1 MTALPDSASTDP
13 APLSSGQRHPLRVL
27 LSLVSE
33 EKGRV
38 ARAVASSIINKIF
51 DVMPEILIG
60 IALDVV
66 VRGKDSFVAQI
77 GITDPVQQLTLLGIA
92 TFLIWFGESLFEF
105 FYQILWR
112 GLAQDVQHRLRI
124 LCYDHA
130 QHLPTSFYEENRS
143 GDLVAVLNDDIN
155 QLERFL
161 DRGANE
167 LIQTFAAVILV
178 GAVFF
183 IVSPLIAVIAFTPVP
198 AIIAG
203 AFWFQ
208 RRAQARYDAVRARA
222 GGLGARLTTNL
233 QGLQTIRAFGAE
245 ARETAALTRESLG
258 YVEANR
264 AAIRVSS
271 AFIPIIRMA
280 ILSGFLA
287 TFLIGGW
294 LTLTGQMQVGAYG
307 LLVFLTQRLLWPMTG
322 LAEIADLYERA
333 MASTRRILRLLD
345 EPRGEPHGE
354 HDAKV
359 SGRFEIDHVGFRY
372 ATSPGGV
379 TDINLAIRAGETV
392 ALVGPTGS
400 GKSTLIKL
408 LGLFI
413 RPQKGR
419 ILLDG
424 VPLADWSG
432 ERLRKSMAWV
442 PQEVTLFAGSI
453 ADNIAYGKPA
463 ASREEVEAAARMA
476 EADGFIRDLPDGYES
491 QIGEYGQ
498 KLSGGQ
504 RQRIALARALLID
517 PAILILDEATS
528 AVDNETEAAIQ
539 RSLAKMKGKRTVI
552 LVAHRLSTVVHAD
565 AIHVMDG
572 GRIIQS
578 GSHDRLVEC
587 PGLYRTLWNI
597 QTGHAEM
604 A

>member
-1 MTALPDSASTDP
+1 MSAQERTPSASG
-13 APLSSGQRHPLRVL
+13 SIERRHPLLVL
-27 LSLVSE
+27 FSLVRE
-33 EKGRV
+33 ERGRV
-38 ARAVASSIINKIF
+38 VRATLCSITNKIF

-60 IALDVV
+60 TALDVV
-66 VRGKDSFVAQI
+66 VRGKDSFVAQL
-77 GITDPVQQLTLLGIA
+77 GVTDPVHQLTLLGIA
-92 TFLIWFGESLFEF
+92 TFLIWFGESLFEYL
-105 FYQILWR
+105 YQILWR
-112 GLAQDVQHRLRI
+112 GLAQDMQHRLRVR
-124 LCYDHA
+124 CYDHA
-130 QHLPTSFYEENRS
+130 QHLPPGFYEENRS
-143 GDLVAVLNDDIN
+143 GDLVTILNDDIN

-167 LIQTFAAVILV
+167 LIQTFSAVFLV

-183 IVSPLIAVIAFTPVP
+183 ILSPLIAVIAFTPVP
-198 AIIAG
+198 VIIAG

-222 GGLGARLTTNL
+222 GNLGARLTTNL

-245 ARETAALTRESLG
+245 KRETLALEAESRA
-258 YVEANR
+258 YVDANR
-264 AAIRVSS
+264 AAIRISS

-287 TFLIGGW
+287 TFMIGGW
-294 LTLTGQMQVGAYG
+294 LALSGQMQVGVYG

-345 EPRGEPHGE
+345 EPQVEEHGA
-354 HDAKV
+354 HDTMV
-359 SGRFEIDHVGFRY
+359 SGNIRLENVSFRY
-372 ATSPGGV
+372 STGPGGV
-379 TDINLAIRAGETV
+379 SDVDLDIAAGETV

-400 GKSTLIKL
+400 GKSTLIKIMGYFL
-408 LGLFI
+408 KVRG
-413 RPQKGR
+413 GR
-419 ILLDG
+419 VLLDG
-424 VPLADWSG
+424 VPLGDWSRA
-432 ERLRKSMAWV
+432 RLRRSMAWV
-442 PQEVTLFAGSI
+442 PQEVTLFHGTI
-453 ADNIAYGKPA
+453 AENIAYGRPEA
-463 ASREEVEAAARMA
+463 TRTEIEAAARLA
-476 EADGFIRDLPDGYES
+476 EADGFIRALPHGYDS
-491 QIGEYGQ
+491 PIGEFGQ

-539 RSLAKMKGKRTVI
+539 RSLARMKGKRTVI

-578 GSHDRLVEC
+578 GSHDELVARG
-587 PGLYRTLWNI
+587 GLYRTLWDI
-597 QTGHAEM
+597 QTGQVAAET
-604 A
+604 

>member
-1 MTALPDSASTDP
+1 MTASQNP
-13 APLSSGQRHPLRVL
+13 APLSAGTRHPLSVL
-27 LSLVSE
+27 LSLVSD

-38 ARAVASSIINKIF
+38 LRAVAASVINKIF

-77 GITDPVQQLTLLGIA
+77 GITDPVHQLTLLGIA
-92 TFLIWFGESLFEF
+92 TFLIWFGESLFEYI
-105 FYQILWR
+105 YQILWR

-183 IVSPLIAVIAFTPVP
+183 IVSPLIAVVAFTPVP
-198 AIIAG
+198 AIIIG

-245 ARETAALTRESLG
+245 ARETAALTNESLG
-258 YVEANR
+258 YVDANR
-264 AAIRVSS
+264 AAIQVSS

-307 LLVFLTQRLLWPMTG
+307 LLVFLTQRLLWPMTH

-345 EPRGEPHGE
+345 EPRGQPHGT
-354 HDAKV
+354 HDEAV
-359 SGRFEIDHVGFRY
+359 TGRFEIEAVGFRY

-379 TDINLAIRAGETV
+379 TDISLAIRAGETV

-442 PQEVTLFAGSI
+442 PQEVTLFSGSI
-453 ADNIAYGKPA
+453 ADNIAYGRPA
-463 ASREEVEAAARMA
+463 ASRNEVETAARLA

-587 PGLYRTLWNI
+587 PGLYRNLWNI

-604 A
+604 NETA

>member
-1 MTALPDSASTDP
+1 MSISPPSAP
-13 APLSSGQRHPLRVL
+13 FSSGKRHPLRVL

-38 ARAVASSIINKIF
+38 VRAVAASVINKIF

-66 VRGKDSFVAQI
+66 VRGKDSFVAQV
-77 GITDPVQQLTLLGIA
+77 GITDPVHQLTLLGIA
-92 TFLIWFGESLFEF
+92 TFLIWFGESLFEY

-167 LIQTFAAVILV
+167 LIQTFAAVVLV

-183 IVSPLIAVIAFTPVP
+183 IVSPLIAVVAFTPVP

-245 ARETAALTRESLG
+245 ARETAALSKESRA
-258 YVEANR
+258 YVDANR

-307 LLVFLTQRLLWPMTG
+307 LLVFLTQRLLWPMTH

-345 EPRGEPHGE
+345 EPRGEPHGA
-354 HDAKV
+354 HDASV
-359 SGRFEIDHVGFRY
+359 SGRFELEGVGFRY

-413 RPQKGR
+413 RPQKGAIR
-419 ILLDG
+419 LDG

-432 ERLRKSMAWV
+432 ERLRRSMAWV
-442 PQEVTLFAGSI
+442 PQEVTLFSGSI
-453 ADNIAYGKPA
+453 ADNIAYGKPS
-463 ASREEVEAAARMA
+463 ASREEVEAAARLA
-476 EADGFIRDLPDGYES
+476 EADGFIRALPDGYES

-565 AIHVMDG
+565 AIHVMDD

-578 GSHDRLVEC
+578 GPHDRLVEC

-604 A
+604 NETA

>member
-1 MTALPDSASTDP
+1 MSVSPPS
-13 APLSSGQRHPLRVL
+13 APLSSGRRHPLRVL

-38 ARAVASSIINKIF
+38 ARAVAASVINKIF

-66 VRGKDSFVAQI
+66 VRGKDSFVAQV
-77 GITDPVQQLTLLGIA
+77 GITDPVHQLTLLGIA
-92 TFLIWFGESLFEF
+92 TFLIWFGESLFEY

-124 LCYDHA
+124 MCYDHA

-183 IVSPLIAVIAFTPVP
+183 IVSPLIAVVAFTPVP
-198 AIIAG
+198 VIIAG

-245 ARETAALTRESLG
+245 ARETAALNKESRA
-258 YVEANR
+258 YVDANR

-345 EPRGEPHGE
+345 EPRGEPHGT
-354 HDAKV
+354 HDAPV
-359 SGRFEIDHVGFRY
+359 SGRFELEGVGFRY

-413 RPQKGR
+413 RPQKGAIR
-419 ILLDG
+419 LDG

-442 PQEVTLFAGSI
+442 PQEVTLFSGSI
-453 ADNIAYGKPA
+453 ADNIAYGKPS
-463 ASREEVEAAARMA
+463 ASREEVEAAARLA
-476 EADGFIRDLPDGYES
+476 EADGFIRALPDGYES

-539 RSLAKMKGKRTVI
+539 RSLARMKGQRTVI

-565 AIHVMDG
+565 AIHVMDD

-578 GSHDRLVEC
+578 GPHDRLVEC

-604 A
+604 NETV

>member
-1 MTALPDSASTDP
+1 MTASERSAS
-13 APLSSGQRHPLRVL
+13 LSTRTRHPLRVL
-27 LSLVSE
+27 LSLVSHE
-33 EKGRV
+33 RGRV
-38 ARAVASSIINKIF
+38 ARAIASSVINKIF

-66 VRGKDSFVAQI
+66 VRGKDSFVAQV
-77 GITDPVQQLTLLGIA
+77 GITDPVHQLTLLGIA
-92 TFLIWFGESLFEF
+92 TFLIWFGESLFEY

-183 IVSPLIAVIAFTPVP
+183 VVSPLIAVIAFTPVP

-307 LLVFLTQRLLWPMTG
+307 LLVFLTQRLLWPMTH

-345 EPRGEPHGE
+345 EPRGEPHGT

-359 SGRFEIDHVGFRY
+359 SGRFELDGVGFRY

-379 TDINLAIRAGETV
+379 TDINLAIKAGETV

-424 VPLADWSG
+424 VPLAEWTG

-453 ADNIAYGKPA
+453 ADNIAYGRPG
-463 ASREEVEAAARMA
+463 ASREEVEAAARLA

-578 GSHDRLVEC
+578 GPHDRLVEC
-587 PGLYRTLWNI
+587 PGLYRNLWNI

-604 A
+604 NEKA

>member
-1 MTALPDSASTDP
+1 MSVSPPSAP
-13 APLSSGQRHPLRVL
+13 FSSGRRHPLRVL

-38 ARAVASSIINKIF
+38 ARAVAASVINKIF

-77 GITDPVQQLTLLGIA
+77 GITDPVHQLTLLGIA
-92 TFLIWFGESLFEF
+92 TFLIWFGESLFEY

-124 LCYDHA
+124 MCYDHA

-183 IVSPLIAVIAFTPVP
+183 IVSPLIAVVAFTPVP
-198 AIIAG
+198 VIIAG

-245 ARETAALTRESLG
+245 ARETAALNKESRA
-258 YVEANR
+258 YVDANR

-345 EPRGEPHGE
+345 EPRGEPHGT
-354 HDAKV
+354 HDAPV
-359 SGRFEIDHVGFRY
+359 SGRFELEGVDFRY

-413 RPQKGR
+413 RPQKGAIR
-419 ILLDG
+419 LDG

-432 ERLRKSMAWV
+432 ERLRRSMAWV
-442 PQEVTLFAGSI
+442 PQEVTLFSGSI
-453 ADNIAYGKPA
+453 ADNIAYGKPS
-463 ASREEVEAAARMA
+463 ASREEVEAAARLA
-476 EADGFIRDLPDGYES
+476 EADGFIRALPDGYES

-539 RSLAKMKGKRTVI
+539 RSLARMKGQRTVI

-565 AIHVMDG
+565 AIHVMDD

-578 GSHDRLVEC
+578 GPHDRLVEC

-604 A
+604 NETV

>member
-1 MTALPDSASTDP
+1 MSVSPSSAP
-13 APLSSGQRHPLRVL
+13 FSSGRRHPLRVL

-38 ARAVASSIINKIF
+38 VRAVAASVINKIF

-66 VRGKDSFVAQI
+66 VRGKDSFVAQV
-77 GITDPVQQLTLLGIA
+77 GITDPVHQLTLLGIA
-92 TFLIWFGESLFEF
+92 TFLIWFGESLFEY

-124 LCYDHA
+124 MCYDHA

-183 IVSPLIAVIAFTPVP
+183 IVSPLIAVVAFTPVP
-198 AIIAG
+198 VIIAG

-245 ARETAALTRESLG
+245 ARETAALNKESRA
-258 YVEANR
+258 YVDANR

-345 EPRGEPHGE
+345 EPRGEPHGT
-354 HDAKV
+354 HDAPV
-359 SGRFEIDHVGFRY
+359 SGRFELDGVGFRY

-413 RPQKGR
+413 RPQKGAIR
-419 ILLDG
+419 LDG

-432 ERLRKSMAWV
+432 ERLRRSMAWV
-442 PQEVTLFAGSI
+442 PQEVTLFSGSI
-453 ADNIAYGKPA
+453 ADNIAYGKPS
-463 ASREEVEAAARMA
+463 ASREEVEAAARLA
-476 EADGFIRDLPDGYES
+476 EADGFIRALPDGYES

-539 RSLAKMKGKRTVI
+539 RSLARMKGQRTVI

-565 AIHVMDG
+565 AIHVMDD

-578 GSHDRLVEC
+578 GPHDRLVEC

-604 A
+604 NETV

>member
-1 MTALPDSASTDP
+1 MSVSPPSAP
-13 APLSSGQRHPLRVL
+13 FSSGRRHPLRVL

-38 ARAVASSIINKIF
+38 TRAVAASVINKIF

-66 VRGKDSFVAQI
+66 VRGKDSFVAQV
-77 GITDPVQQLTLLGIA
+77 GITDPVHQLTLLGIA
-92 TFLIWFGESLFEF
+92 TFLIWFGESLFEY

-124 LCYDHA
+124 MCYDHA

-183 IVSPLIAVIAFTPVP
+183 IVSPLIAVVAFTPVP
-198 AIIAG
+198 VIIAG

-245 ARETAALTRESLG
+245 ARETAALTKESRA
-258 YVEANR
+258 YVDANR

-307 LLVFLTQRLLWPMTG
+307 LLVFLTQRLLWPMTH

-345 EPRGEPHGE
+345 EPRGEPHGT
-354 HDAKV
+354 HDAPV
-359 SGRFEIDHVGFRY
+359 SGRFELEGVGFRY

-413 RPQKGR
+413 RPQKGVIR
-419 ILLDG
+419 LDG

-432 ERLRKSMAWV
+432 ERLRRSMAWV
-442 PQEVTLFAGSI
+442 PQEVTLFSGSI
-453 ADNIAYGKPA
+453 ADNIAYGKPS
-463 ASREEVEAAARMA
+463 ASREEVEAAARLA
-476 EADGFIRDLPDGYES
+476 EADGFIRALPDGYES

-539 RSLAKMKGKRTVI
+539 RSLARMKGQRTVI

-565 AIHVMDG
+565 AIHVMDD

-578 GSHDRLVEC
+578 GPHDRLVEC

-604 A
+604 NETV

>member
-1 MTALPDSASTDP
+1 MSVSPPSAP
-13 APLSSGQRHPLRVL
+13 FSSGRRHPLRVL

-38 ARAVASSIINKIF
+38 TRAVAASVINKIF

-66 VRGKDSFVAQI
+66 VRGKDSFVAQV
-77 GITDPVQQLTLLGIA
+77 GITDPVHQLTLLGIA
-92 TFLIWFGESLFEF
+92 TFLIWFGESLFEY

-124 LCYDHA
+124 MCYDHA

-183 IVSPLIAVIAFTPVP
+183 IVSPLIAVVAFTPVP
-198 AIIAG
+198 VIIAG

-245 ARETAALTRESLG
+245 ARETAALTKESRA
-258 YVEANR
+258 YVDANR

-307 LLVFLTQRLLWPMTG
+307 LLVFLTQRLLWPMTH

-345 EPRGEPHGE
+345 EPRGEPHGT
-354 HDAKV
+354 HDAPV
-359 SGRFEIDHVGFRY
+359 SGRFELEGVGFRY

-413 RPQKGR
+413 RPQKGVIR
-419 ILLDG
+419 LDG

-432 ERLRKSMAWV
+432 ERLRRSMAWV
-442 PQEVTLFAGSI
+442 PQEVTLFSGSI
-453 ADNIAYGKPA
+453 ADNIAYGKPS
-463 ASREEVEAAARMA
+463 ASREEVEAAARLA
-476 EADGFIRDLPDGYES
+476 EADGFIRALPHGYES

-539 RSLAKMKGKRTVI
+539 RSLARMKGQRTVI

-565 AIHVMDG
+565 AIHVMDD

-578 GSHDRLVEC
+578 GPHDRLVEC

-604 A
+604 NETA

>member
-1 MTALPDSASTDP
+1 MSVSPPSAP
-13 APLSSGQRHPLRVL
+13 FSSGRRHPLRVL

-38 ARAVASSIINKIF
+38 IRAVAASVINKIF

-66 VRGKDSFVAQI
+66 VRGKDSFVAQV
-77 GITDPVQQLTLLGIA
+77 GITDPVHQLTLLGIA
-92 TFLIWFGESLFEF
+92 TFLIWFGESLFEY

-124 LCYDHA
+124 MCYDHA

-183 IVSPLIAVIAFTPVP
+183 IVSPLIAVVAFTPVP
-198 AIIAG
+198 VIIAG

-245 ARETAALTRESLG
+245 ARETAALTKESRA
-258 YVEANR
+258 YVDANR

-307 LLVFLTQRLLWPMTG
+307 LLVFLTQRLLWPMTH

-345 EPRGEPHGE
+345 EPRGEPHGT
-354 HDAKV
+354 HDAPV
-359 SGRFEIDHVGFRY
+359 SGRFELEGVGFRY

-413 RPQKGR
+413 RPQKGAIR
-419 ILLDG
+419 LDG

-432 ERLRKSMAWV
+432 ERLRRSMAWV
-442 PQEVTLFAGSI
+442 PQEVTLFSGSI
-453 ADNIAYGKPA
+453 ADNIAYGKPS
-463 ASREEVEAAARMA
+463 ASREEVEAAARLA
-476 EADGFIRDLPDGYES
+476 EADGFIRALPDGYES

-539 RSLAKMKGKRTVI
+539 RSLARMKGQRTVI

-565 AIHVMDG
+565 AIHVMDD

-578 GSHDRLVEC
+578 GPHDRLVEC

-604 A
+604 NETV

>member
-1 MTALPDSASTDP
+1 MSVSPPSAP
-13 APLSSGQRHPLRVL
+13 FSSGRRHPLRVL

-38 ARAVASSIINKIF
+38 TRAVAASVINKIF

-66 VRGKDSFVAQI
+66 VRGKDSFVAQV
-77 GITDPVQQLTLLGIA
+77 GITDPVHQLTLLGIA
-92 TFLIWFGESLFEF
+92 TFLIWFGESLFEY

-124 LCYDHA
+124 MCYDHA

-183 IVSPLIAVIAFTPVP
+183 IVSPLIAVVAFTPVP
-198 AIIAG
+198 VIIAG

-245 ARETAALTRESLG
+245 ARETAALTKESRA
-258 YVEANR
+258 YVDANR

-307 LLVFLTQRLLWPMTG
+307 LLVFLTQRLLWPMTH

-345 EPRGEPHGE
+345 ESRGEPHGTY
-354 HDAKV
+354 DTPV
-359 SGRFEIDHVGFRY
+359 SGRFELEGVGFRY

-413 RPQKGR
+413 RPQKGVIR
-419 ILLDG
+419 LDG

-432 ERLRKSMAWV
+432 ERLRRSMAWV
-442 PQEVTLFAGSI
+442 PQEVTLFSGSI
-453 ADNIAYGKPA
+453 ADNIAYGKPS
-463 ASREEVEAAARMA
+463 ASREEVEAAARLA
-476 EADGFIRDLPDGYES
+476 EADGFIRALPDGYES

-539 RSLAKMKGKRTVI
+539 RSLARMKGQRTVI

-565 AIHVMDG
+565 AIHVMDD

-578 GSHDRLVEC
+578 GPHDRLVEC

-604 A
+604 NETV

>member
-1 MTALPDSASTDP
+1 MSVSPPSAP
-13 APLSSGQRHPLRVL
+13 FSSGRRHPLRVL

-38 ARAVASSIINKIF
+38 TRAVAASVINKIF

-77 GITDPVQQLTLLGIA
+77 GITDPVHQLTLLGIA
-92 TFLIWFGESLFEF
+92 TFLIWFGESLFEY

-124 LCYDHA
+124 MCYDHA

-183 IVSPLIAVIAFTPVP
+183 IVSPLIAVVAFTPVP
-198 AIIAG
+198 VIIAG

-245 ARETAALTRESLG
+245 ARETAALTKESWA
-258 YVEANR
+258 YVDANR

-307 LLVFLTQRLLWPMTG
+307 LLVFLTQRLLWPMTH

-345 EPRGEPHGE
+345 EPRGEPHGT
-354 HDAKV
+354 HDAPV
-359 SGRFEIDHVGFRY
+359 SGRFELEGVGFRY

-413 RPQKGR
+413 RPQKGVIR
-419 ILLDG
+419 LDG

-432 ERLRKSMAWV
+432 ERLRRSMAWV
-442 PQEVTLFAGSI
+442 PQEVTLFSGSI
-453 ADNIAYGKPA
+453 ADNIAYGKPS
-463 ASREEVEAAARMA
+463 ASREEVEAAARLA
-476 EADGFIRDLPDGYES
+476 EADGFIRALPDGYES

-539 RSLAKMKGKRTVI
+539 RSLARMKGQRTVI

-565 AIHVMDG
+565 AIHVMDD

-578 GSHDRLVEC
+578 GPHDRLVEC

-604 A
+604 NETV

>member
-1 MTALPDSASTDP
+1 MSVSPPSAP
-13 APLSSGQRHPLRVL
+13 FSSGRRHPLRVL

-38 ARAVASSIINKIF
+38 TRAVAASVINKIF

-66 VRGKDSFVAQI
+66 VRGKDSFVAQV
-77 GITDPVQQLTLLGIA
+77 GITDPVHQLTLLGIA
-92 TFLIWFGESLFEF
+92 TFLIWFGESLFEY

-124 LCYDHA
+124 MCYDHA

-183 IVSPLIAVIAFTPVP
+183 IVSPLIAVVAFTPVP
-198 AIIAG
+198 VIIAG

-245 ARETAALTRESLG
+245 ARETAALTKESRA
-258 YVEANR
+258 YVDANR

-307 LLVFLTQRLLWPMTG
+307 LLVFLTQRLLWPMTH

-345 EPRGEPHGE
+345 EPRGEPHGT
-354 HDAKV
+354 HDAPV
-359 SGRFEIDHVGFRY
+359 SGRFELEGVGFRY

-413 RPQKGR
+413 RPQKGVIR
-419 ILLDG
+419 LDG

-432 ERLRKSMAWV
+432 ERLRRSMAWV
-442 PQEVTLFAGSI
+442 PQEVTLFSGSI
-453 ADNIAYGKPA
+453 ADNIAYGKPS
-463 ASREEVEAAARMA
+463 ASREEVEAAARLA
-476 EADGFIRDLPDGYES
+476 EADGFIRALPDGYES

-517 PAILILDEATS
+517 PDILILDEATS

-539 RSLAKMKGKRTVI
+539 RSLARMKGQRTVI

-565 AIHVMDG
+565 AIHVMDD

-578 GSHDRLVEC
+578 GPHDRLVEC

-604 A
+604 NETV

>member
-1 MTALPDSASTDP
+1 MSVSPPSAP
-13 APLSSGQRHPLRVL
+13 FSSGRRHPLRVL

-38 ARAVASSIINKIF
+38 IRAVAASVINKIF

-66 VRGKDSFVAQI
+66 VRGKDSFVAQV
-77 GITDPVQQLTLLGIA
+77 GITDPVHQLTLLGIA
-92 TFLIWFGESLFEF
+92 TFLIWFGESLFEY

-124 LCYDHA
+124 MCYDHA

-183 IVSPLIAVIAFTPVP
+183 IVSPLIAVVAFTPVP
-198 AIIAG
+198 VIIAG

-245 ARETAALTRESLG
+245 ARETAALTKESRA
-258 YVEANR
+258 YVDANR

-307 LLVFLTQRLLWPMTG
+307 LLVFLTQRLLWPMTH

-345 EPRGEPHGE
+345 EPRGEPHGT
-354 HDAKV
+354 HDAPV
-359 SGRFEIDHVGFRY
+359 SGRFELEGVGFRY

-408 LGLFI
+408 IGLFI
-413 RPQKGR
+413 RPQKGVIR
-419 ILLDG
+419 LDG

-432 ERLRKSMAWV
+432 ERLRRSMAWV
-442 PQEVTLFAGSI
+442 PQEVTLFSGSI
-453 ADNIAYGKPA
+453 ADNIAYGKPS
-463 ASREEVEAAARMA
+463 ASREEVEAAARLA
-476 EADGFIRDLPDGYES
+476 EADGFIRALPDGYES

-539 RSLAKMKGKRTVI
+539 RSLARMKGQRTVI

-565 AIHVMDG
+565 AIHVMDD

-578 GSHDRLVEC
+578 GPHDRLVEC

-604 A
+604 NETV

>member
-1 MTALPDSASTDP
+1 MQP
-13 APLSSGQRHPLRVL
+13 APAANGSVEFKN
-27 LSLVSE
+27 V
-33 EKGRV
+33 
-38 ARAVASSIINKIF
+38 
-51 DVMPEILIG
+51 
-60 IALDVV
+60 
-66 VRGKDSFVAQI
+66 
-77 GITDPVQQLTLLGIA
+77 
-92 TFLIWFGESLFEF
+92 TF
-105 FYQILWR
+105 
-112 GLAQDVQHRLRI
+112 
-124 LCYDHA
+124 
-130 QHLPTSFYEENRS
+130 
-143 GDLVAVLNDDIN
+143 
-155 QLERFL
+155 
-161 DRGANE
+161 
-167 LIQTFAAVILV
+167 
-178 GAVFF
+178 
-183 IVSPLIAVIAFTPVP
+183 
-198 AIIAG
+198 
-203 AFWFQ
+203 
-208 RRAQARYDAVRARA
+208 
-222 GGLGARLTTNL
+222 
-233 QGLQTIRAFGAE
+233 
-245 ARETAALTRESLG
+245 G
-258 YVEANR
+258 YVDGLPVLKD
-264 AAIRVSS
+264 VSFTV
-271 AFIPIIRMA
+271 AP
-280 ILSGFLA
+280 
-287 TFLIGGW
+287 
-294 LTLTGQMQVGAYG
+294 
-307 LLVFLTQRLLWPMTG
+307 
-322 LAEIADLYERA
+322 
-333 MASTRRILRLLD
+333 
-345 EPRGEPHGE
+345 
-354 HDAKV
+354 
-359 SGRFEIDHVGFRY
+359 
-372 ATSPGGV
+372 
-379 TDINLAIRAGETV
+379 GETV

-453 ADNIAYGKPA
+453 ADNIAYGKPS

-578 GSHDRLVEC
+578 GSHDRLVES
-587 PGLYRTLWNI
+587 PGLYRNLWNI

>member
-1 MTALPDSASTDP
+1 MSHPPSAAP
-13 APLSSGQRHPLRVL
+13 AARPRHPLRVL
-27 LSLVSE
+27 FSLIRDE
-33 EKGRV
+33 RGRV
-38 ARAVASSIINKIF
+38 IKAVASSVINKFF

-92 TFLIWFGESLFEF
+92 TFFIWFGESLFEF

-112 GLAQDVQHRLRI
+112 GLAQEVQHRLRI

-143 GDLVAVLNDDIN
+143 GDLVTILNDDIN

-183 IVSPLIAVIAFTPVP
+183 IVSPLIAIIAFTPVP

-208 RRAQARYDAVRARA
+208 KRAQSRYDAVRAKA
-222 GGLGARLTTNL
+222 GNLGARLTTNL

-245 ARETAALTRESLG
+245 ARETETLSRESLA

-307 LLVFLTQRLLWPMTG
+307 LLVFLTQRLLWPMTS

-345 EPRGEPHGE
+345 EPRAESHGS
-354 HDAKV
+354 HDADV
-359 SGRFEIDHVGFRY
+359 SGAIRIDEVSFHY

-379 TDINLAIRAGETV
+379 KGIDLSIRAGETV

-408 LGLFI
+408 VGLFI
-413 RPQKGR
+413 RPQAGR
-419 ILLDG
+419 ILIDD
-424 VPLADWSG
+424 VPLGDWSG
-432 ERLRKSMAWV
+432 DCLRRSMAWV
-442 PQEVTLFAGSI
+442 PQEVTLFHGTI
-453 ADNIAYGKPA
+453 ADNIAYGRPG
-463 ASREEVEAAARMA
+463 ASREEVEAAARLA
-476 EADGFIRDLPDGYES
+476 EADGFIRALPHGYDS
-491 QIGEYGQ
+491 PIGEYGQ

-539 RSLAKMKGKRTVI
+539 RSLAKMRGKRTVI

-565 AIHVMDG
+565 AIHVMED

-578 GSHDRLVEC
+578 GSHDALVAQK
-587 PGLYRTLWNI
+587 GLYRTLWDI
-597 QTGHAEM
+597 QTGHALAEET

>member
-1 MTALPDSASTDP
+1 MSVSPPSAP
-13 APLSSGQRHPLRVL
+13 FSSGRRHPLRVL

-38 ARAVASSIINKIF
+38 TRAVAASVINKIF

-66 VRGKDSFVAQI
+66 VRGKDSFVAQV
-77 GITDPVQQLTLLGIA
+77 GITDPVHQLTLLGIA
-92 TFLIWFGESLFEF
+92 TFLIWFGESLFEY

-124 LCYDHA
+124 MCYDHA

-183 IVSPLIAVIAFTPVP
+183 IVSPLIAVVAFTPVP
-198 AIIAG
+198 VIIAG

-245 ARETAALTRESLG
+245 ARETAALTKESRA
-258 YVEANR
+258 YVDANR

-307 LLVFLTQRLLWPMTG
+307 LLVFLTQRLLWPMTH

-345 EPRGEPHGE
+345 EPRGEPHGT
-354 HDAKV
+354 HDAPV
-359 SGRFEIDHVGFRY
+359 SGRFELEGVGFRY

-413 RPQKGR
+413 RPQKGVIR
-419 ILLDG
+419 LDG

-432 ERLRKSMAWV
+432 ERLRRSMAWV
-442 PQEVTLFAGSI
+442 PQEVTLFSGSI
-453 ADNIAYGKPA
+453 ADNIAYGKPS
-463 ASREEVEAAARMA
+463 ASREKVEAAARLA
-476 EADGFIRDLPDGYES
+476 EADGFIRALPDGYES

-539 RSLAKMKGKRTVI
+539 RSLARMKGQRTVI

-565 AIHVMDG
+565 AIHVMDD

-578 GSHDRLVEC
+578 GPHDRLVEC

-604 A
+604 NETV

>member
-1 MTALPDSASTDP
+1 MSVSSPSAP
-13 APLSSGQRHPLRVL
+13 FSSGRRHPLRVL

-38 ARAVASSIINKIF
+38 ARAVAASVINKIF

-77 GITDPVQQLTLLGIA
+77 GITDPVHQLTLLGIA
-92 TFLIWFGESLFEF
+92 TFLIWFGESLFEY

-183 IVSPLIAVIAFTPVP
+183 IVSPLIAVVAFTPVP
-198 AIIAG
+198 VIIAG

-245 ARETAALTRESLG
+245 ARETAALNKESRA
-258 YVEANR
+258 YVDANR

-345 EPRGEPHGE
+345 EPRGEPHGT
-354 HDAKV
+354 HDAPV
-359 SGRFEIDHVGFRY
+359 SGRFELEGVGFRY

-413 RPQKGR
+413 RPQKGVIR
-419 ILLDG
+419 LDG

-432 ERLRKSMAWV
+432 ERLRRSMAWV
-442 PQEVTLFAGSI
+442 PQEVTLFSGSI
-453 ADNIAYGKPA
+453 ADNIAYGKPS
-463 ASREEVEAAARMA
+463 ASREEVEAAARLA
-476 EADGFIRDLPDGYES
+476 EADGFIRALPDGYES

-539 RSLAKMKGKRTVI
+539 RSLARMKGQRTVI

-565 AIHVMDG
+565 AIHVMDD

-578 GSHDRLVEC
+578 GPHDRLVEC

-604 A
+604 NETV

>member
-1 MTALPDSASTDP
+1 MSVSPPSAP
-13 APLSSGQRHPLRVL
+13 FSSGRRHPLRVL

-38 ARAVASSIINKIF
+38 ARAVAASVINKIF

-66 VRGKDSFVAQI
+66 VRGKDSFVAQV
-77 GITDPVQQLTLLGIA
+77 GITDPVHQLTLLGIA
-92 TFLIWFGESLFEF
+92 TFLIWFGESLFEY

-124 LCYDHA
+124 MCYDHA

-183 IVSPLIAVIAFTPVP
+183 IVSPLIAVVAFTPVP
-198 AIIAG
+198 VIIAG

-245 ARETAALTRESLG
+245 ARETAALNKESRA
-258 YVEANR
+258 YVDANR

-345 EPRGEPHGE
+345 EPRGEPHGT
-354 HDAKV
+354 HDAPV
-359 SGRFEIDHVGFRY
+359 SGRFELDGVGFRY

-379 TDINLAIRAGETV
+379 SDINLAIRAGETV

-413 RPQKGR
+413 RPQKGAIR
-419 ILLDG
+419 LDG

-432 ERLRKSMAWV
+432 ERLRRSMAWV
-442 PQEVTLFAGSI
+442 PQEVTLFSGSI
-453 ADNIAYGKPA
+453 ADNIAYGKPS
-463 ASREEVEAAARMA
+463 ASREEVEAAARLA
-476 EADGFIRDLPDGYES
+476 EADGFIRALPDGYES

-539 RSLAKMKGKRTVI
+539 RSLARMKGQRTVI

-565 AIHVMDG
+565 AIHVMDD

-578 GSHDRLVEC
+578 GPHDRLVEC

-604 A
+604 NETV

>member
-1 MTALPDSASTDP
+1 MSVSPPSAP
-13 APLSSGQRHPLRVL
+13 FSSGRRHPLRVL

-38 ARAVASSIINKIF
+38 ARAVAASVINKIF

-77 GITDPVQQLTLLGIA
+77 GITDPVHQLTLLGIA
-92 TFLIWFGESLFEF
+92 TFLIWFGESLFEY

-124 LCYDHA
+124 MCYDHA

-183 IVSPLIAVIAFTPVP
+183 IVSPLIAVVAFTPVP
-198 AIIAG
+198 VIIAG

-245 ARETAALTRESLG
+245 ARETAALNKESRA
-258 YVEANR
+258 YVDANR

-345 EPRGEPHGE
+345 EPRGEPHGT
-354 HDAKV
+354 HDAPV
-359 SGRFEIDHVGFRY
+359 SGRFELDGVGFRY

-413 RPQKGR
+413 RPQKGAIR
-419 ILLDG
+419 LDG

-432 ERLRKSMAWV
+432 ERLRRSMAWV
-442 PQEVTLFAGSI
+442 PQEVTLFSGSI
-453 ADNIAYGKPA
+453 ADNIAYGKPS
-463 ASREEVEAAARMA
+463 ASREEVEAAARLA
-476 EADGFIRDLPDGYES
+476 EADAFIRALPDGYES

-539 RSLAKMKGKRTVI
+539 RSLARMKGQRTVI

-565 AIHVMDG
+565 AIHVMDD

-578 GSHDRLVEC
+578 GPHDRLVEC

-604 A
+604 NETV

>member
-1 MTALPDSASTDP
+1 MATPPSIVAVRAAGS
-13 APLSSGQRHPLRVL
+13 RHPLRVL
-27 LSLVSE
+27 FSLVSE
-33 EKGRV
+33 ERGRV
-38 ARAVASSIINKIF
+38 LRAVASSIINKIF

-92 TFLIWFGESLFEF
+92 TFLIWFGESLFEY

-130 QHLPTSFYEENRS
+130 QHLPSSFYEENRS
-143 GDLVAVLNDDIN
+143 GDLVTVLNDDIN

-183 IVSPLIAVIAFTPVP
+183 IISPLIAIIAFTPVP

-245 ARETAALTRESLG
+245 ARETAALSKESLG

-345 EPRGEPHGE
+345 EPRGEPHGT
-354 HDAKV
+354 HDAQV

-379 TDINLAIRAGETV
+379 SDINLHIRAGETV

-424 VPLADWSG
+424 TPLPDWSG
-432 ERLRKSMAWV
+432 ERLRRSMAWV
-442 PQEVTLFAGSI
+442 PQEVTLFHGSI
-453 ADNIAYGKPA
+453 ADNIAYGRPDA
-463 ASREEVEAAARMA
+463 ARAEIEAAARMA

-565 AIHVMDG
+565 AIHVMES

-578 GSHDRLVEC
+578 GSHDALVAEK
-587 PGLYRTLWNI
+587 GLYRTLWDI

-604 A
+604 DATM

>member
-1 MTALPDSASTDP
+1 MSVSPPSAP
-13 APLSSGQRHPLRVL
+13 FSSGRRHPLRVL

-38 ARAVASSIINKIF
+38 ARAVAASVINKIF

-77 GITDPVQQLTLLGIA
+77 GITDPVHQLTLLGIA
-92 TFLIWFGESLFEF
+92 TFLIWFGESLFEY

-124 LCYDHA
+124 MCYDHA

-183 IVSPLIAVIAFTPVP
+183 IVSPLIAVVAFTPVP
-198 AIIAG
+198 VIIAG

-245 ARETAALTRESLG
+245 ARETAALNKESRA
-258 YVEANR
+258 YVDANR

-345 EPRGEPHGE
+345 EPRGEPHGT
-354 HDAKV
+354 HDAPV
-359 SGRFEIDHVGFRY
+359 SGRFELDGVGFRY

-413 RPQKGR
+413 RPQKGAIR
-419 ILLDG
+419 LDG

-432 ERLRKSMAWV
+432 ERLRRSMAWV
-442 PQEVTLFAGSI
+442 PQEVTLFSGSI
-453 ADNIAYGKPA
+453 ADNIAYGKPS
-463 ASREEVEAAARMA
+463 ASREEVEAAARLA
-476 EADGFIRDLPDGYES
+476 EADGFIRALPDGYES

-539 RSLAKMKGKRTVI
+539 RSLARMKGQRTVI

-565 AIHVMDG
+565 AIHVMDD

-578 GSHDRLVEC
+578 GPHDRLVEC

-604 A
+604 NETV

>member
-1 MTALPDSASTDP
+1 MSVSPPSAP
-13 APLSSGQRHPLRVL
+13 FSSGRRHPLRVL

-38 ARAVASSIINKIF
+38 ARAVAASVINKIF

-66 VRGKDSFVAQI
+66 VRGKDSFVAQV
-77 GITDPVQQLTLLGIA
+77 GITDPVHQLTLLGIA
-92 TFLIWFGESLFEF
+92 TFLIWFGESLFEY

-124 LCYDHA
+124 MCYDHA

-183 IVSPLIAVIAFTPVP
+183 IVSPLIAVVAFTPVP
-198 AIIAG
+198 VIIAG

-245 ARETAALTRESLG
+245 ARETAALNKESRA
-258 YVEANR
+258 YVDANR

-345 EPRGEPHGE
+345 EPRGEPHGT
-354 HDAKV
+354 HDAPV
-359 SGRFEIDHVGFRY
+359 SGRFELEGVDFRY

-413 RPQKGR
+413 RPQKGAIR
-419 ILLDG
+419 LDG

-432 ERLRKSMAWV
+432 ERLRRSMAWV
-442 PQEVTLFAGSI
+442 PQEVTLFSGSI
-453 ADNIAYGKPA
+453 ADNIAYGKPS
-463 ASREEVEAAARMA
+463 ASREEVEAAARLA
-476 EADGFIRDLPDGYES
+476 EADGFIRALPDGYES

-539 RSLAKMKGKRTVI
+539 RSLARMKGQRTVI

-565 AIHVMDG
+565 AIHVMDD

-578 GSHDRLVEC
+578 GPHDRLVEC

-604 A
+604 NETV

>member
-1 MTALPDSASTDP
+1 MSVSPPSAP
-13 APLSSGQRHPLRVL
+13 FSSGRRHPLRVL

-38 ARAVASSIINKIF
+38 ARAVAASVINKIF

-77 GITDPVQQLTLLGIA
+77 GITDPVHQLTLLGIA
-92 TFLIWFGESLFEF
+92 TFLIWFGESLFEY

-183 IVSPLIAVIAFTPVP
+183 IVSPLIAVVAFTPVP
-198 AIIAG
+198 VIIAG

-245 ARETAALTRESLG
+245 ARETAALNKESRA
-258 YVEANR
+258 YVDANR

-345 EPRGEPHGE
+345 EPRGEPHGS
-354 HDAKV
+354 HDAPV
-359 SGRFEIDHVGFRY
+359 SGRFELEGVGFRY

-413 RPQKGR
+413 RPQKGAIR
-419 ILLDG
+419 LDG

-432 ERLRKSMAWV
+432 ERLRRSMAWV
-442 PQEVTLFAGSI
+442 PQEVTLFSGSI
-453 ADNIAYGKPA
+453 ADNIAYGKPS
-463 ASREEVEAAARMA
+463 ASREEVEAAARLA
-476 EADGFIRDLPDGYES
+476 EADGFIRALPDGYES

-539 RSLAKMKGKRTVI
+539 RSLARMKGQRTVI

-565 AIHVMDG
+565 AIHVMDD

-578 GSHDRLVEC
+578 GPHDRLVEC

-604 A
+604 NETV

>member
-1 MTALPDSASTDP
+1 MPAPATS
-13 APLSSGQRHPLRVL
+13 APLSSGNRHPLRVL
-27 LSLVSE
+27 LSLVSD

-38 ARAVASSIINKIF
+38 VRAVASSVINKIF

-66 VRGKDSFVAQI
+66 VRGKDSFVAKV
-77 GITDPVQQLTLLGIA
+77 GITDPVHQLALLGIA
-92 TFLIWFGESLFEF
+92 TFLIWFGESLFEY

-167 LIQTFAAVILV
+167 LIQTFAAVLLV

-245 ARETAALTRESLG
+245 ARETATLTVESRG

-294 LTLTGQMQVGAYG
+294 LTLNGEMQVGAYG

-345 EPRGEPHGE
+345 EPRGEPHGTHE
-354 HDAKV
+354 AKV
-359 SGRFEIDHVGFRY
+359 SGRFEIDGVGFRY

-379 TDINLAIRAGETV
+379 TDINLAIKAGETV

-413 RPQKGR
+413 RPQRGR
-419 ILLDG
+419 ISLDG

-432 ERLRKSMAWV
+432 ECLRMSMAWV
-442 PQEVTLFAGSI
+442 PQEVTLFSGSI
-453 ADNIAYGKPA
+453 ADNIAYGRPE

-476 EADGFIRDLPDGYES
+476 EADGFIRDLPEGYES

-539 RSLAKMKGKRTVI
+539 RSLARMKGKRTVI

-565 AIHVMDG
+565 AIHVMEA
-572 GRIIQS
+572 GRVIQS
-578 GSHDRLVEC
+578 GAHDELVER

-604 A
+604 NETA

>member
-1 MTALPDSASTDP
+1 MTALPDSAAPDP
-13 APLSSGQRHPLRVL
+13 TPLSSGQRHPLRVL

-208 RRAQARYDAVRARA
+208 RRAQARCDAVRARA

-453 ADNIAYGKPA
+453 ADNIAYGKPS